1 MWRLHALLPREAPS
15 ACRASLLTP
24 LERED
29 YGPRRMQPGGILQFL
44 RREVLVGEH
53 EVFFR
58 TLREALVGTC
68 DSVLDVGCGFRSPIR
83 SFSHLIPRTVGV
95 DGYDKAIERS
105 RAAGIHSE
113 YHCMDLMKVGEAF
126 GPKSFDA
133 AIALDV
139 IEHFDKPE
147 GYRFLE
153 MLESIARK
161 RVIIFTPNGFLPQDE
176 WDGNVHQ
183 HHRSGWEVYDFE
195 LRGYRVTGMSGW
207 KPLRGDYALPRI
219 RPHRLG
225 GLVSRLTE
233 PFATRFP
240 KHAFQLLAI
249 RDMEA
254 P

>member
-1 MWRLHALLPREAPS
+1 MAPGTRG
-15 ACRASLLTP
+15 ARLLTP
-24 LERED
+24 QESGG
-29 YGPRRMQPGGILQFL
+29 YGRRGMRPGGLLNFL

-53 EVFFR
+53 EVFHR

-68 DSVLDVGCGFRSPIR
+68 DSVLDVGCGFRSPLGR
-83 SFSHLIPRTVGV
+83 FSHLIPRTVGV

-105 RAAGIHSE
+105 RAAGLHSE
-113 YHCMDLMKVGEAF
+113 YHCMDLMEVGRFF

-133 AIALDV
+133 AIAIDV
-139 IEHFDKPE
+139 IEHFDKPD

-183 HHRSGWEVYDFE
+183 VHRSGWEVYDFE

-207 KPLRGDYALPRI
+207 KPLRGDYALPTL
-219 RPHRLG
+219 RPYLLG

-240 KHAFQLLAI
+240 RHAFALMAV

-254 P
+254 AGSAA

>member
-1 MWRLHALLPREAPS
+1 MALGPGCTR
-15 ACRASLLTP
+15 LLTP
-24 LERED
+24 LESGG
-29 YGPRRMQPGGILQFL
+29 YGPRHMKAGGLLNFL
-44 RREVLVGEH
+44 RREVLVGEY
-53 EVFFR
+53 EVFHR

-68 DSVLDVGCGFRSPIR
+68 ESVLDVGCGFRSPLGN
-83 SFSHLIPRTVGV
+83 FSHLIPRTVGV
-95 DGYDKAIERS
+95 DGYEHAIERS
-105 RAAGIHSE
+105 RAAGLHRE
-113 YHCMDLMKVGEAF
+113 YHCMNLMEAGKFF

-139 IEHFDKPE
+139 IEHFDKPD

-161 RVIIFTPNGFLPQDE
+161 RVILFTPNGFLPQNE

-183 HHRSGWEVYDFE
+183 VHRSGWEVYDFE
-195 LRGYRVTGMSGW
+195 LRGYRVIGMSGW

-219 RPHRLG
+219 RPYPVG
-225 GLVSRLTE
+225 GLLSRLTE

-240 KHAFQLLAI
+240 SQAFALLAI

-254 P
+254 TGSAA

>member
-1 MWRLHALLPREAPS
+1 MR
-15 ACRASLLTP
+15 
-24 LERED
+24 
-29 YGPRRMQPGGILQFL
+29 PGGILHFL

-53 EVFFR
+53 EVFLR

-68 DSVLDVGCGFRSPIR
+68 ESVLDVGCGFRSPIR
-83 SFSHLIPRTVGV
+83 SFSHLLPRTVGV

-105 RAAGIHSE
+105 RAAGIHQE
-113 YHCMDLMKVGEAF
+113 YHCMDLLKVGEAF
-126 GPKSFDA
+126 APKSFDA
-133 AIALDV
+133 AIAIDV
-139 IEHFDKPE
+139 IEHFDKPD
-147 GYRFLE
+147 GYRLLE

-161 RVIIFTPNGFLPQDE
+161 RVILFTPNGFLPQDE

-195 LRGYRVTGMSGW
+195 LRGYRVIGMSGW

-219 RPHRLG
+219 RPYPLG
-225 GLVSRLTE
+225 GFVSRLTE
-233 PFATRFP
+233 PLTARFP
-240 KHAFQLLAI
+240 KHAFQLMAI